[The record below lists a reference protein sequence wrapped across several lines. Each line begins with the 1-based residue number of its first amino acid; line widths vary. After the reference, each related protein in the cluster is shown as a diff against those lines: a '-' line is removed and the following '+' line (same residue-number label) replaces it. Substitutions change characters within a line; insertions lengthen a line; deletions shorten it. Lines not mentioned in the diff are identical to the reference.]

1 MNKSL
6 FIEMLKG
13 LKWVILA
20 LAILAAIVASWW
32 GIAWSLGWYIDKI
45 YNLSEFNS
53 GLYVQFGSSVLV
65 FTVIVQ
71 IITLIL
77 FGWIL
82 IAWGKSQGSKG
93 K

>member
-6 FIEMLKG
+6 FKEMLKG

-20 LAILAAIVASWW
+20 ISILVVIVASWW
-32 GIAWSLGWYIDKI
+32 GVAWSLGWYIHKF

-53 GLYVQFGSSVLV
+53 GLYVHFGSSILV
-65 FTVIVQ
+65 FTLVIQ

-77 FGWIL
+77 FGWVL
-82 IAWGKSQGSKG
+82 ISWGKSQGSKE